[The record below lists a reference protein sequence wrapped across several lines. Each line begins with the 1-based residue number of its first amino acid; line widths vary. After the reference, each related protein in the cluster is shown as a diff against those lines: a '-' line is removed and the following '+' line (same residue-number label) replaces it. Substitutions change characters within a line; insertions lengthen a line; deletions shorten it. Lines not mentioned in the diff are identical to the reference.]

1 MNLGNEGFESADFRD
16 TGSAGRNMTDLD
28 TGIRVFLS
36 LENRLLREA
45 MARSLRK
52 CDDIL
57 VVGSSKKEDCTAQII
72 AEAGCH
78 VLVLDFLDPDWLGR
92 TLGPDHGA
100 TSLPRC
106 LLIGMSGEFEEF
118 LAAIQAG
125 VTGYLLKDASSSEVL
140 AAVRSTSHGGAVCPP
155 ELCGFLFQYV
165 SERAN
170 PGRAPAVVARPS
182 LTLRQQRL
190 TTLVAKGL
198 TNKEIASRLNLSEY
212 TVRNHIYRIM
222 KRVAARSRRQA
233 VETILSQGYSLTLDR
248 FG

>member
-1 MNLGNEGFESADFRD
+1 MTADNQHFEH
-16 TGSAGRNMTDLD
+16 AGVTID
-28 TGIRVFLS
+28 TGIRVFLA

-45 MARSLRK
+45 MARTLRK

-57 VVGSSKKEDCTAQII
+57 VLGSGTKEDCTAQII
-72 AEAGCH
+72 ADAGYQ
-78 VLVLDFLDPDWLGR
+78 VLVLDFLDPDWLSR
-92 TLGPDHGA
+92 TLSARHGA
-100 TSLPRC
+100 TPPPKS
-106 LLIGMSGEFEEF
+106 LLIGMSGEFNEF
-118 LAAIQAG
+118 LAAIHAG

-140 AAVRSTSHGGAVCPP
+140 AAVRSTASGGAVCSPA
-155 ELCGFLFQYV
+155 LCGPLFQYV
-165 SERAN
+165 SEVAKSDRTS
-170 PGRAPAVVARPS
+170 AVRARPS

-222 KRVAARSRRQA
+222 KRVAARSRSQA
-233 VETILSQGYSLTLDR
+233 VEAILSQGYSLTFDR